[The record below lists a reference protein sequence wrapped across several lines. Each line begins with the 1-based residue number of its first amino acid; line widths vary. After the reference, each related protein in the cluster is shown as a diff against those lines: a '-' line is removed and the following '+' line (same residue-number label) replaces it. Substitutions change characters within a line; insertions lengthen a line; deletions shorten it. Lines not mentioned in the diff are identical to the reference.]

1 MNVFHEAPHA
11 GAYIAEEV
19 SVNLSRRV
27 VEIASGA
34 GKLAPGTVLGKV
46 TSSGQYVQFD
56 PEADD
61 GSQTAC
67 AILFDHVDA
76 TKQDVQAV
84 VTVTLTAVN
93 ESELIWPEGISG
105 QQLAAA
111 INQLREADIV
121 VLTAHPVLP
130 SVGATTLNFLEY
142 PEEAEA
148 GDPAGPVVVEIV
160 NDEGIRVIGDNTT
173 QVSLTKKSGSG
184 SITVD
189 PSATV
194 TAVNGVA
201 TFESVTF
208 SAADDY
214 VLTATASGL
223 DSAETGE
230 ITVVSS

>member
-1 MNVFHEAPHA
+1 
-11 GAYIAEEV
+11 
-19 SVNLSRRV
+19 
-27 VEIASGA
+27 
-34 GKLAPGTVLGKV
+34 
-46 TSSGQYVQFD
+46 
-56 PEADD
+56 
-61 GSQTAC
+61 
-67 AILFDHVDA
+67 
-76 TKQDVQAV
+76 
-84 VTVTLTAVN
+84 
-93 ESELIWPEGISG
+93 
-105 QQLAAA
+105 
-111 INQLREADIV
+111 
-121 VLTAHPVLP
+121 TAHPVLP

-184 SITVD
+184 DITVD

-208 SAADDY
+208 SAAGDY